1 MQYLMQLELMSHVH
15 IFICTQIPLQFMVL
29 CRVQHI
35 QTLYMNL
42 CLFFNKTTKNAHYH
56 CHKSKFS
63 LEITL
68 TRKKVNMC
76 CQHIL
81 QLC

>member
-29 CRVQHI
+29 CRVQQI

-42 CLFFNKTTKNAHYH
+42 CFFTNTTKK
-56 CHKSKFS
+56 CTLS
-63 LEITL
+63 LS
-68 TRKKVNMC
+68 
-76 CQHIL
+76 
-81 QLC
+81 